1 MFLLVYVD
9 GIIMAS
15 SCLATVAALL
25 QDLKDL
31 GPLRYFLG
39 IEVKHTSDGIHLSQA
54 KYIADILARP
64 GMVSC

>member
-1 MFLLVYVD
+1 MV
-9 GIIMAS
+9 S
-15 SCLATVAALL
+15 SCSATVAALL